1 MPEARSRFQSWL
13 AILAGERSHLC
24 NLHEIGRLSGCG
36 RLTLSA
42 KLALWFVTLVITI
55 LCHKPPAGCYQVSV
69 SLGECWPPPLPEV
82 IPDITKIFNKI
93 LGGAPY
99 THSPYRWCGRWA
111 EAHPHQLPN
120 AKYIDSCK
128 RTPKGVVRTNL
139 VDASTSMPRSPW
151 TMGGSCTSLARSR
164 SKEIL
169 AGNFGWGKIGPLQF
183 AGAGLID

>member
-69 SLGECWPPPLPEV
+69 SLGECWEPPPPEV

-99 THSPYRWCGRWA
+99 TLRIGGAGGGPRPTPISCQTPNTLTHVN
-111 EAHPHQLPN
+111 AHPRELFEP
-120 AKYIDSCK
+120 I
-128 RTPKGVVRTNL
+128 L
-139 VDASTSMPRSPW
+139 WMPP
-151 TMGGSCTSLARSR
+151 LACRVA
-164 SKEIL
+164 L
-169 AGNFGWGKIGPLQF
+169 GLWGAVAP
-183 AGAGLID
+183 A

>member
-1 MPEARSRFQSWL
+1 VWTADSERQASSLVCDTSYNYLVSQTTSWVLSSVRVPRRVL
-13 AILAGERSHLC
+13 A
-24 NLHEIGRLSGCG
+24 
-36 RLTLSA
+36 
-42 KLALWFVTLVITI
+42 
-55 LCHKPPAGCYQVSV
+55 
-69 SLGECWPPPLPEV
+69 PPPPEV